1 MGLIKNC
8 LIVGGGIGGMCAA
21 IELAKRGVEVELVEI
36 NPDWNAAGAGI
47 TLGGATLRALR
58 QVGVVDEV
66 LAHGGYWSEIDICA
80 ADGTVLRT
88 NPLEHAVGAE
98 DLPAASGILRPAL
111 ADILRRATERAGAK
125 ARVGVTFNT
134 LAQDEAGVNVCLTD
148 GSSGRYDLV
157 IGADG
162 VNSKVREVVFPDAP
176 APRFTGQGSW
186 RAIVPRTRRNSTI
199 LMGETAK
206 AGLNPVSDT
215 QGYLFLLDKR
225 AGMEFLELQTWPHLL
240 AGLLEEFGGAVKEFR
255 EKLQDGGD
263 LSSCSIVYR
272 PLAGLM
278 VPGPWHKGRV
288 VLLGD
293 TVHATTPHLAM
304 GAGIAVEGAVVLA
317 EELFRCH
324 SLEGALISY
333 AGRRYDRARLV
344 VSSSLRLGEIEQHG
358 GSRDEHYEVMAH
370 AMHELTLPI

>member
-111 ADILRRATERAGAK
+111 ADILRRATESAGVK
-125 ARVGVTFNT
+125 AHAGVTFNALT
-134 LAQDEAGVNVCLTD
+134 QDETGVDVGFTD
-148 GSSGRYDLV
+148 GGSGRYDLV

-162 VNSKVREVVFPDAP
+162 VNSKVREAIFQSVP

-215 QGYLFLLDKR
+215 QSYLFLLEKR
-225 AGMEFLELQTWPHLL
+225 AGMEFLDVQTWPHRL
-240 AGLLEEFGGAVKEFR
+240 AGLLEEFGGVVNELR
-255 EKLQDGGD
+255 EKLQDGAD
-263 LSSCSIVYR
+263 LSACSIVYR
-272 PLAGLM
+272 PLAGLI
-278 VPGPWHKGRV
+278 VPGPWHRGRV

-293 TVHATTPHLAM
+293 AVHATTPHLAM

-317 EELFRCH
+317 AELCRCH

-333 AGRRYDRARLV
+333 VGRRYDRARLV
-344 VSSSLRLGEIEQHG
+344 VSSSQRLGEIEQHG
-358 GSRDEHYEVMAH
+358 GSREEHYEIMSN